1 MSVLSE
7 QEMRE
12 LHEELKRDEGV
23 RLMPYKDSVGLLTIG
38 CGRNIEERGISEDEM
53 EHMLTNDI
61 AIAVKDCCQIFSA
74 FASHPAVVKRA
85 LVNMSFNL
93 GAPTLRKFRN
103 MIAAINA
110 REYDLAATEALD
122 SRWAK
127 QVGQRAQ
134 RIASLLRKGQE

>member
-7 QEMRE
+7 QEMRV

-61 AIAVKDCCQIFSA
+61 AIAVGDCMRIFHGFEA
-74 FASHPAVVKRA
+74 HPPSVKRV
-85 LVNMSFNL
+85 LINMAFNL
-93 GAPTLRKFRN
+93 GGPTLRKFRN
-103 MIAAINA
+103 MIAAVDA
-110 REYDLAATEALD
+110 GDYGLAAEEALD
-122 SRWAK
+122 SRWAR
-127 QVGQRAQ
+127 QVGARAV
-134 RIASLLRKGQE
+134 RIAEALRGAA